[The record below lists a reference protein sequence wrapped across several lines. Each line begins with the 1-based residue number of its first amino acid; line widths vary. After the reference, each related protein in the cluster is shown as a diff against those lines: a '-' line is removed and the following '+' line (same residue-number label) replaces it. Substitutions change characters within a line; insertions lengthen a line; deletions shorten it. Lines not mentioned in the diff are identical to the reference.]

1 MHYSNKALY
10 IDDARARY
18 LMSRKIGCSREVIYG
33 EYHVS
38 PEIGDL
44 PPGPQGG

>member
-18 LMSRKIGCSREVIYG
+18 LMSRKIGCSREDNYG
-33 EYHVS
+33 ECHV
-38 PEIGDL
+38 
-44 PPGPQGG
+44 GPKV